1 MNEILIQSASAFV
14 EKYFQENIG
23 SSYLYHNYNHAVD
36 VLNAAKRI
44 ISIETPT
51 EIEQDALLLAA
62 LFHDTGFSQ
71 GSLNHEDRSVEI
83 FGQFAQNSAEIT
95 PPLLVLVQR
104 LILAT
109 KGKHVPADWLEGA
122 MCDADF

>member
-83 FGQFAQNSAEIT
+83 FGQFAQNSAASIIGLGST
-95 PPLLVLVQR
+95 INLSNKRKTCPCRLVRRCYVR
-104 LILAT
+104 
-109 KGKHVPADWLEGA
+109 
-122 MCDADF
+122 C